1 MKLECPTEPYL
12 LSLVG
17 GDVTLAGYHPESACL
32 CLRKCPHNIDQGPAA
47 KVQLSGFFPPAP
59 GCSGVDEMGT
69 DTKEGEV
76 HSGCCVTG
84 VQASEMMPNGPER
97 VQPKGSWGR
106 AK

>member
-1 MKLECPTEPYL
+1 M
-12 LSLVG
+12 
-17 GDVTLAGYHPESACL
+17 
-32 CLRKCPHNIDQGPAA
+32 DQGPAA
-47 KVQLSGFFPPAP
+47 KVQLSGSFPPA
-59 GCSGVDEMGT
+59 SGGKDEMGT

-84 VQASEMMPNGPER
+84 VQASKMMPNGPER

>member
-1 MKLECPTEPYL
+1 M
-12 LSLVG
+12 
-17 GDVTLAGYHPESACL
+17 
-32 CLRKCPHNIDQGPAA
+32 DQGPAA
-47 KVQLSGFFPPAP
+47 KVQLSGFFSP
-59 GCSGVDEMGT
+59 CSRVQWGDKMGT

-84 VQASEMMPNGPER
+84 VQASEMMPNGQNR